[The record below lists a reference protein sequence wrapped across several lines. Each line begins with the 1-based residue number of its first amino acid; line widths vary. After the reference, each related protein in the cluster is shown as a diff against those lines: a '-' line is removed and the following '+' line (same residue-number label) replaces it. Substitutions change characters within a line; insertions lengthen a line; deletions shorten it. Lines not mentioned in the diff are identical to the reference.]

1 MNDWKDDIEKYR
13 KGELTPNEMYSLEK
27 KALSDPFLADA
38 LEGAETISA
47 KDFSE
52 DMNELK
58 KSIQYQTEQKSVVS
72 FGQTKMTSE
81 AAQKKVSKEQT
92 LVGEG
97 KRTSKWVWPLR
108 IAASLFIMLG
118 IFWVANQLIPE
129 EKKDNLALTK
139 DADTKKEMPVPS
151 QKVPDSIDAV
161 RQPVASPPSK
171 LLVEKPKQISAGK
184 SIENVAKGSEPVAA
198 SEEGER
204 QAGLMDRAENKKA
217 AKEFR
222 EENEPK
228 VTELAKPE
236 SVASAQPIAPTNIS
250 TIDIAAA
257 DQGSRKKSLDGQLI
271 RGQVVSSEDG
281 QPLPGVNVVIR
292 GTTDGA
298 VTDINGKYQVAVEA
312 INPTLVFSFVG
323 FQTKTVPVGNQKEV
337 NINLGPDLTQLSEVV
352 VTGAAARDDSQ
363 TPPIVKLAEP
373 AGGRK
378 AYDKYLE
385 NSLRYPVEAITK
397 KIKGRV
403 TVKFTVRT
411 DGALDEFSVIKSLGY
426 GCDEEVLRL
435 VKEGP
440 SWSPTLE
447 DNVPVESEV
456 LVKVRFDP
464 SKAKQ

>member
-13 KGELTPNEMYSLEK
+13 KGELTASEMHLLEK
-27 KALSDPFLADA
+27 RALSDPFLADA

-47 KDFSE
+47 TRFSE
-52 DMNELK
+52 DLEELK
-58 KSIQYQTEQKSVVS
+58 ESIQYQTKQKSVAS
-72 FGQTKMTSE
+72 FEQAKMASAT
-81 AAQKKVSKEQT
+81 APKQASKE
-92 LVGEG
+92 LSIAGDG
-97 KRTSKWVWPLR
+97 KRTNKWVWPLR

-118 IFWVANQLIPE
+118 IFWVANQLIPNE
-129 EKKDNLALTK
+129 GKENLALTK
-139 DADTKKEMPVPS
+139 EVGTKKETPTPS

-161 RQPVASPPSK
+161 QQPIASTPSK
-171 LLVEKPKQISAGK
+171 LLVEKPKQIAGAK
-184 SIENVAKGSEPVAA
+184 SIENVAKGSEPVDAA
-198 SEEGER
+198 EEGER
-204 QAGLMDRAENKKA
+204 QTALLDKAEEKKA
-217 AKEFR
+217 AREHR
-222 EENEPK
+222 EEKEIKLADLPK
-228 VTELAKPE
+228 SE
-236 SVASAQPIAPTNIS
+236 SVASAQPIAPMNKS

-257 DQGSRKKSLDGQLI
+257 EQGSRKKSLDGQFI
-271 RGQVVSSEDG
+271 RGQVLSLEDG
-281 QPLPGVNVVIR
+281 QPLPGVNVVIQ

-298 VTDINGKYQVAVEA
+298 VTDMNGKYQIAVEA
-312 INPTLVFSFVG
+312 INAKLVFSFVG
-323 FQTKTVPVGNQKEV
+323 FQSKAVQVGNQKEV

-363 TPPIVKLAEP
+363 NPPVVRLAEP

-378 AYDKYLE
+378 AYDNYLE
-385 NSLRYPVEAITK
+385 NSLRYPAEAIIK

-403 TVKFTVRT
+403 IVKFTVRT
-411 DGALDEFSVIKSLGY
+411 DGALDEFSVVKSLGY

-464 SKAKQ
+464 SKVKQ

>member
-13 KGELTPNEMYSLEK
+13 RGELTPNEMHSLER
-27 KALSDPFLADA
+27 KASSDPFLADA
-38 LEGAETISA
+38 LEGADTISA

-52 DMNELK
+52 DLNELK
-58 KSIQYQTEQKSVVS
+58 KSIQYQIEQKSVAS
-72 FGQTKMTSE
+72 FGQAEMAS
-81 AAQKKVSKEQT
+81 AAAPEQASKEQT
-92 LVGEG
+92 IVGEG
-97 KRTSKWVWPLR
+97 KRTNKWVWPLR

-118 IFWVANQLIPE
+118 IFLVANQLIPNE
-129 EKKDNLALTK
+129 EKDNLALK
-139 DADTKKEMPVPS
+139 KEVDTKREEPLLS
-151 QKVPDSIDAV
+151 QEAPDSIDAV
-161 RQPVASPPSK
+161 RQPIASPPTK
-171 LLVEKPKQISAGK
+171 LLVEKPKQIAAGK
-184 SIENVAKGSEPVAA
+184 STENVAEELEPAA
-198 SEEGER
+198 AAAEGER
-204 QAGLMDRAENKKA
+204 QTALMDRPEDKKA
-217 AKEFR
+217 AQELR
-222 EENEPK
+222 EEKESK
-228 VTELAKPE
+228 VTELAKSE
-236 SVASAQPIAPTNIS
+236 SVASAQPIAPMNKS

-271 RGQVVSSEDG
+271 RGQVLSSEDG
-281 QPLPGVNVVIR
+281 QPLPGVNVVLQ
-292 GTTDGA
+292 GTSEGT
-298 VTDINGKYQVAVEA
+298 VTDVNGKYQVAVEA

-323 FQTKTVPVGNQKEV
+323 FQTKAVPVGNQKEV

-363 TPPIVKLAEP
+363 NPPVVRLAEP
-373 AGGRK
+373 VGGRK

-411 DGALDEFSVIKSLGY
+411 DGALDEFSVVKSLGY
-426 GCDEEVLRL
+426 GCDDEVLRL

-447 DNVPVESEV
+447 DNTPVESEV

>member
-13 KGELTPNEMYSLEK
+13 KGELTASEMHSLEK

-38 LEGAETISA
+38 LEGADTISA

-52 DMNELK
+52 DLNELK
-58 KSIQYQTEQKSVVS
+58 KSIQYQIEQKSVVS
-72 FGQTKMTSE
+72 FGQAEMAST
-81 AAQKKVSKEQT
+81 AAPKQASKEQT
-92 LVGEG
+92 IVGEG
-97 KRTSKWVWPLR
+97 KSTNKWVWPLR
-108 IAASLFIMLG
+108 IAASLFIILG
-118 IFWVANQLIPE
+118 VFWAANQLIPNE
-129 EKKDNLALTK
+129 EKESLALTK
-139 DADTKKEMPVPS
+139 EVNTKKETPASS
-151 QKVPDSIDAV
+151 QKAPDSIDSV

-171 LLVEKPKQISAGK
+171 LLVEKPKQIAGSK
-184 SIENVAKGSEPVAA
+184 SIGNIAKGSEPVIAA
-198 SEEGER
+198 EEGER
-204 QAGLMDRAENKKA
+204 QVALLDKAEDKKDVQEVSEE
-217 AKEFR
+217 KEANFS
-222 EENEPK
+222 
-228 VTELAKPE
+228 ELAKSE
-236 SVASAQPIAPTNIS
+236 RAVSAQPIAPMNKSSIE
-250 TIDIAAA
+250 IASA
-257 DQGSRKKSLDGQLI
+257 DQVSKRKSVALHLI
-271 RGQVVSSEDG
+271 RGQVLSSEDG
-281 QPLPGVNVVIR
+281 QPLPGVNVMLQ
-292 GTTDGA
+292 GTSEGT
-298 VTDINGKYQVAVEA
+298 VTDVNGKYQIAVEA
-312 INPTLVFSFVG
+312 INTELVFSFVG
-323 FQTKTVPVGNQKEV
+323 FQAKAVPVGNQKEV

-363 TPPIVKLAEP
+363 NPPVVRLAEP
-373 AGGRK
+373 AGGRR

-411 DGALDEFSVIKSLGY
+411 DGALDEFSVVKSLGY

-447 DNVPVESEV
+447 DNIPVESEV

>member
-1 MNDWKDDIEKYR
+1 
-13 KGELTPNEMYSLEK
+13 
-27 KALSDPFLADA
+27 
-38 LEGAETISA
+38 
-47 KDFSE
+47 
-52 DMNELK
+52 
-58 KSIQYQTEQKSVVS
+58 
-72 FGQTKMTSE
+72 
-81 AAQKKVSKEQT
+81 
-92 LVGEG
+92 
-97 KRTSKWVWPLR
+97 
-108 IAASLFIMLG
+108 
-118 IFWVANQLIPE
+118 
-129 EKKDNLALTK
+129 
-139 DADTKKEMPVPS
+139 
-151 QKVPDSIDAV
+151 
-161 RQPVASPPSK
+161 
-171 LLVEKPKQISAGK
+171 
-184 SIENVAKGSEPVAA
+184 VAA

-204 QAGLMDRAENKKA
+204 QAGLMDRAEDKKA

-236 SVASAQPIAPTNIS
+236 SVASAQPIAPTNKS

-323 FQTKTVPVGNQKEV
+323 FQTKTVPVGSQKDV

-352 VTGAAARDDSQ
+352 VTGVAARDDSQ
-363 TPPIVKLAEP
+363 TPPVVRLAEP

>member
-13 KGELTPNEMYSLEK
+13 KGELTPSEMYSLEK
-27 KALSDPFLADA
+27 KALSDTFLADA
-38 LEGAETISA
+38 LEGSETISA

-52 DMNELK
+52 DLDELK
-58 KSIQYQTEQKSVVS
+58 ESIRYQTEQKSVAS
-72 FGQTKMTSE
+72 FGQAKMAS
-81 AAQKKVSKEQT
+81 AAAPKQASKEQAI
-92 LVGEG
+92 VGDG
-97 KRTSKWVWPLR
+97 KNTNKWVWPLR
-108 IAASLFIMLG
+108 IAASLLIMLG
-118 IFWVANQLIPE
+118 VFLAANQLIPNE
-129 EKKDNLALTK
+129 EKENLALTK
-139 DADTKKEMPVPS
+139 EVDTKKEMPAPS
-151 QKVPDSIDAV
+151 QKAPDSIDAA

-171 LLVEKPKQISAGK
+171 LLVEKPKQIAGGK
-184 SIENVAKGSEPVAA
+184 SIGTVAKGSEPVVAA
-198 SEEGER
+198 EGER
-204 QAGLMDRAENKKA
+204 QTALMDMAEDKKA
-217 AKEFR
+217 VQEVSEEKEA
-222 EENEPK
+222 K
-228 VTELAKPE
+228 VTELSKSERAT
-236 SVASAQPIAPTNIS
+236 SAQPIAPMNKS
-250 TIDIAAA
+250 TIDMAA

-271 RGQVVSSEDG
+271 RGQVLSSEDG
-281 QPLPGVNVVIR
+281 QPLPGVNVVIQ

-298 VTDINGKYQVAVEA
+298 VTDMNGKYQIAVEA
-312 INPTLVFSFVG
+312 INPKLVFSFIG
-323 FQTKTVPVGNQKEV
+323 FQTKAVQVGNQKEV

-363 TPPIVKLAEP
+363 NPPVVRLAEP

-378 AYDKYLE
+378 AYDNYLE
-385 NSLRYPVEAITK
+385 NSLRYPAEAIIK

-403 TVKFTVRT
+403 IVKFTVRT
-411 DGALDEFSVIKSLGY
+411 DGALDEFSVVKSLGY

>member
-1 MNDWKDDIEKYR
+1 
-13 KGELTPNEMYSLEK
+13 
-27 KALSDPFLADA
+27 
-38 LEGAETISA
+38 
-47 KDFSE
+47 
-52 DMNELK
+52 LK
-58 KSIQYQTEQKSVVS
+58 KSIQYQTEQKGVVP

-81 AAQKKVSKEQT
+81 AAQKKVSKEQAI
-92 LVGEG
+92 VGEG
-97 KRTSKWVWPLR
+97 KHTNKWVWPLR

-129 EKKDNLALTK
+129 EEKDNLALTK
-139 DADTKKEMPVPS
+139 EVDTKKEMPAPR
-151 QKVPDSIDAV
+151 KKEADSIDAV

-171 LLVEKPKQISAGK
+171 LLVENPKQIARSK
-184 SIENVAKGSEPVAA
+184 LVETVAKESEPVAA
-198 SEEGER
+198 EEGEKHTS
-204 QAGLMDRAENKKA
+204 LMDMAENRKVVQEVSEEKE
-217 AKEFR
+217 AK
-222 EENEPK
+222 
-228 VTELAKPE
+228 VIQLAKSE
-236 SVASAQPIAPTNIS
+236 RAASAQPVAPMNES
-250 TIDIAAA
+250 TIDIAASN
-257 DQGSRKKSLDGQLI
+257 QGSRKKSLDGQLI
-271 RGQVVSSEDG
+271 RGQVLSSEDG
-281 QPLPGVNVVIR
+281 QPLPGVNVVLQ
-292 GTTDGA
+292 GTSEGT
-298 VTDINGKYQVAVEA
+298 VTDVNGKYQIAVEA
-312 INPTLVFSFVG
+312 INPKLVFSFVG
-323 FQTKTVPVGNQKEV
+323 FQTKEVQVGSQKEV
-337 NINLGPDLTQLSEVV
+337 SINLGPDLTQLSEVM
-352 VTGAAARDDSQ
+352 VTGAADHYDSQ
-363 TPPIVKLAEP
+363 NPPVVRLAEP

-440 SWSPTLE
+440 SWSPTFE